1 MTKHNLLYFAIIAL
15 INFVAACTLSANS
28 GTGSKNIAEA
38 NAAGSSNKQPAVV
51 YKGHNLPHMRGAM
64 ISPNVTEEDL
74 RVLGMEWH
82 ANLVR
87 WQLNKGDRA
96 PDNLDLKA
104 YDDWLEKALV
114 HLDKLL
120 PVCKEA
126 GLKVVIDFHTT
137 PGGRNGA
144 NENLIFKEKKYQ
156 DKFLDVWEK
165 IARRYKGNDVVW
177 GYDLANE
184 PEDRKMTFGLMN
196 WHELATQAAQKVRAI
211 DASHAIIYEPI
222 WADPDRLRKVEP
234 LVVPGVVYSVHM
246 YKPLELTHQGVLKD
260 KPVGVGY
267 PEKIKV
273 VMWDKDQLRRALQPV
288 VDFQRKY
295 GVHIYI
301 GEFSAVRWAPDNS
314 AYNYLKDLIDIFEE
328 NGWDWTYHAFREWS
342 GWSVEHGQNQ
352 NDNSPAKEQTQRE
365 QLLKSWFKKNVNK

>member
-1 MTKHNLLYFAIIAL
+1 MTKRNLLYLVIIAL
-15 INFVAACTLSANS
+15 VNFMGACTLSADS
-28 GTGSKNIAEA
+28 GAGSKNIAEA
-38 NAAGSSNKQPAVV
+38 NMVGSSNKQPVAV
-51 YKGHNLPHMRGAM
+51 YKGHNLPRMRGAM
-64 ISPNVTEEDL
+64 ISPNVSEEDL

-87 WQLNKGDRA
+87 WQLNKGDRP

-104 YDDWLEKALV
+104 YDDWLEKALA

-120 PVCKEA
+120 PVCREA

-137 PGGRNGA
+137 PGGRTGA
-144 NENLIFKEKKYQ
+144 NENMIFKEKKYQ

-165 IARRYKGNDVVW
+165 IARRYKGNDVIW

-184 PEDRKMTFGLMN
+184 PEDRKMTLGLMN
-196 WHELATQAAQKVRAI
+196 WHELATQAAKKVRVI

-222 WADPDRLRKVEP
+222 WADPDRLRNIEP
-234 LVVPGVVYSVHM
+234 LPVTGVVYSVHM
-246 YKPLELTHQGVLKD
+246 YKPLELTHQGVIKD

-267 PEKIKV
+267 PSKIKG

-328 NGWDWTYHAFREWS
+328 NGWDWTYHAFREWN